1 MKNKAIENFF
11 EHSGLH
17 KEARSWLSRGACV
30 DVPTRMF
37 YPQQGAAATELI
49 EAAKTICSV
58 CEVRRECLTLAMKTG
73 EQHGVWG
80 GLDPLQRAKLTRLPV

>member
-11 EHSGLH
+11 EHSALH
-17 KEARSWLSRGACV
+17 KEARVWLSRGACV

-73 EQHGVWG
+73 EHHGVWG
-80 GLDPLQRAKLTRLPV
+80 GLDPEQRAKLARLPV